1 MDKAPMHT
9 PPPWEDRP
17 GTTTGRIVIAPT
29 QPKVRVMVASCGGPN
44 RDANARLIAAAPELL
59 EHAELDVAELEYYI
73 NNPSAWDSFD
83 EGMSELL
90 RKVVTRAKA
99 AIAKATKP

>member
-1 MDKAPMHT
+1 VQDNDT
-9 PPPWEDRP
+9 PLGNRESEQDMWLEYDRAAL
-17 GTTTGRIVIAPT
+17 RI
-29 QPKVRVMVASCGGPN
+29 RN
-44 RDANARLIAAAPELL
+44 AAPDLL
-59 EHAELDVAELEYYI
+59 EHAVLDVAELEYYI